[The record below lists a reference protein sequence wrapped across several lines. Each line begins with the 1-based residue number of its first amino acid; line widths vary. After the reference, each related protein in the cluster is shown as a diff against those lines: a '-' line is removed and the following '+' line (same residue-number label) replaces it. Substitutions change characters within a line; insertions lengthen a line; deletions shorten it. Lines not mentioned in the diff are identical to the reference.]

1 VPLAHGI
8 IHSLRLIADREQ
20 IFPRMAKIFCRAISV
35 SVAVVADL
43 RAGEGVEEM
52 EQIVPLILT

>member
-1 VPLAHGI
+1 
-8 IHSLRLIADREQ
+8 
-20 IFPRMAKIFCRAISV
+20 MAKIFCRANSV